1 MTVVMLG
8 RQNKDGCMEFSF
20 DSAMD
25 AFTFYAQAKDSYRED
40 DIYIAMVEE
49 GDKDEI

>member
-1 MTVVMLG
+1 MTVVMIG
-8 RQNKDGCMEFSF
+8 KKGKKGTGMEFSF

-40 DIYIAMVEE
+40 DLVIAMVEE
-49 GDKDEI
+49 GEDE

>member
-40 DIYIAMVEE
+40 DIYIAMVDE
-49 GDKDEI
+49 GGEDDV